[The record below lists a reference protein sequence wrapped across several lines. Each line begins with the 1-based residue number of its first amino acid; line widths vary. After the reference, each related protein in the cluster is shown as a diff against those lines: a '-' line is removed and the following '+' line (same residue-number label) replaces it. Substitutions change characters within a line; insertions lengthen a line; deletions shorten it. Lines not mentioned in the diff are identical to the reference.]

1 MPDAGGAKPG
11 LRERKKAQTRATI
24 QTHALRLFREQGYGA
39 TTVEQIID
47 AAEVSESTFFRYF
60 PTKEDLVLRD
70 EYDPML
76 VEAYRSQPAGVPPVP
91 ALRAAF
97 AAVFGPLPAQ
107 QRAEQRER
115 IALVLTVPSLR
126 AAMLD
131 QFAGAM
137 RLLSGAIAERAGRRA
152 DDFAVRTVAGA
163 VVGVMIAVL
172 EALADD
178 PGADMAGLI
187 DAGIAQLEGGLSLA
201 PVGEPPQG

>member
-1 MPDAGGAKPG
+1 VPEPG
-11 LRERKKAQTRATI
+11 LRERKKARTRAAI
-24 QTHALRLFREQGYGA
+24 QSHALRLFRAQGYAA
-39 TTVEQIID
+39 TTVEQIIA

-70 EYDPML
+70 DHDPLL
-76 VEAYRSQPAGVPPVP
+76 VEAYRAQPAELPPVP

-97 AAVFGPLPAQ
+97 AAAFGNLSAPE
-107 QRAEQRER
+107 RAEQQER

-131 QFAGAM
+131 QFAGAT
-137 RLLSGAIAERAGRRA
+137 RLLAGAIAERAGRRP

-172 EALADD
+172 EELADD
-178 PGADMAGLI
+178 PGADLAGLI
-187 DAGIAQLEGGLSLA
+187 DSGIAQLEGGLTLA
-201 PVGEPPQG
+201 PVGDQPDG